1 MFRFRSAPLTFL
13 LTCSWIIAV
22 SGEPELIRVKLG
34 EDVTLP
40 CDAGDVNITAAEWT
54 RSDLVDPDYVL
65 FYTDGR
71 SDPTHQHSSLK
82 GRVQL
87 VDSEMKNGDV
97 SLILRDVRRED
108 VGTYECRV
116 QTAGSRRKKRAL
128 IKTQQISIVQL
139 QVTEPEVLNRRVG
152 QDVTLECQA
161 GDVTTEAAEWT
172 RSDLRPP
179 KDILFWRDGRSDPT
193 HQHSSFT
200 GRVQLVDGEL
210 KNGNMSLILKNVRR
224 EDVGTYECRVVTAGS
239 RRKKNETI
247 SIVQLL
253 VTVSQHASAVEV
265 YEGGPF
271 VLLPCDFPADEL
283 DEPSVVWSRCALN
296 PSTVHQCQQ
305 EGDELRDQ
313 NQLYSGRTSMK
324 TDALE
329 TGDLSLHLTEL
340 HLSDSGDYTCTVR
353 WFSMG
358 RQREW
363 RVTDVHLQVKE
374 RFPSWATALLV
385 LLAVGL
391 LVSGALLVHF
401 RHYFMSVYQVEVDSG
416 AESVQLPCKTTVHLP
431 KDAKVEWRD
440 GEYRKV
446 HVYQNGSYQPEEQ
459 DRDYRGR
466 TEMKRKLLEPG
477 DLSLTLKNPTDRNS
491 NIYTCTVYN
500 REGRKLMEK
509 QVKLWVRVYQVEV
522 DSGAKSVKL
531 PCKTTVRLPKDAKVE
546 WSDRDNNKVY
556 VYQNGSDKP
565 KERDSDYRGR
575 TEMKRNLLKPGDLS
589 LTLKYPTERDS
600 NIYTCT
606 VYNREEHILME
617 KQVELK
623 VKVSQVEV
631 DSEVESVQLPCKTTL
646 RLPKDAKVEWS
657 DRDNNKLHVYQNG
670 SDKPEEQHIY
680 YRGQTGMKR
689 NLLKHGDLSLTLK
702 YPTNRDSNTYTC
714 TVYNREGHILIKEQV
729 KLRVRVFPVYQ
740 VEVDSG
746 VGSVQL
752 HCKTTVHLPED
763 AKVEWR
769 DRYNRKVHVYQNGS
783 DQPQQQDSGYRGRT
797 EMQRFLLEP
806 GDLSLTLKYPT
817 DWDSDIY
824 TCTVYNTEGR
834 IVMEKQVE
842 LKVKV
847 YQVEMDSGA
856 ESVQLPCETTV
867 HLLEDAKVV
876 WRNRDCRKVHVHQNG
891 SDLLEQQDSFYRG
904 RTEMTNPL
912 KTGDLS
918 LTLKYPTERDSNT
931 YTCTVYNRAE
941 HILMKKQVELKV
953 KVYQVEVDSGV
964 ESFQLPCKT
973 TVHLPED
980 AKVEW
985 RDGSIYNR
993 KVHVY
998 QNGFDQPE
1006 QQDSEYRGQTEM
1018 KRNLLEPGDLS
1029 LTLKYPTDRNINT
1042 YTCTVYNREK
1052 DILMEKQVKL
1062 QVKDCLVEV
1071 EEGEE
1076 SVQLP
1081 FRTTPDLPEDAT
1093 VEWDCSVRTVHLYE
1107 NRSDQPEKQ
1116 HQVYKNRTK
1125 MKRDLLK
1132 TGDLSLTLKYLTN
1145 WDSETYTCTVYNREG
1160 RILRQKQVILK
1171 VKVCQV
1177 EVEEWEES
1185 VQLPFRTTPDL
1196 PEDATVMWR
1205 RLFRTVHLYKNRSD
1219 QPEEQDQD
1227 YKDRTELKEDLLK
1240 TGDLSLTLKYPK
1252 ETDTGTYRCEVIN
1265 KEGDMLREKTVK
1277 LKVKGNIRNRSSS
1290 TELTPLMADQSV

>member
-253 VTVSQHASAVEV
+253 VT
-265 YEGGPF
+265 
-271 VLLPCDFPADEL
+271 
-283 DEPSVVWSRCALN
+283 
-296 PSTVHQCQQ
+296 
-305 EGDELRDQ
+305 
-313 NQLYSGRTSMK
+313 
-324 TDALE
+324 
-329 TGDLSLHLTEL
+329 
-340 HLSDSGDYTCTVR
+340 
-353 WFSMG
+353 
-358 RQREW
+358 
-363 RVTDVHLQVKE
+363 
-374 RFPSWATALLV
+374 
-385 LLAVGL
+385 
-391 LVSGALLVHF
+391 
-401 RHYFMSVYQVEVDSG
+401 
-416 AESVQLPCKTTVHLP
+416 
-431 KDAKVEWRD
+431 
-440 GEYRKV
+440 
-446 HVYQNGSYQPEEQ
+446 
-459 DRDYRGR
+459 
-466 TEMKRKLLEPG
+466 
-477 DLSLTLKNPTDRNS
+477 
-491 NIYTCTVYN
+491 
-500 REGRKLMEK
+500 
-509 QVKLWVRVYQVEV
+509 VYQVEV